1 MRLSRTCYACGKSV
15 LARHRVIARGMGN
28 GEGLRVI
35 CSTCHLAEQKEA
47 DFGAVR
53 VWVDQLPDQMVWIAS
68 RVREAKKRG
77 GRG

>member
-35 CSTCHLAEQKEA
+35 CSTCHLAERKEA
-47 DFGAVR
+47 DFGAVD
-53 VWVDQLPDQMVWIAS
+53 VWIDQLPAERVWIACKVQGC
-68 RVREAKKRG
+68 RK
-77 GRG
+77 